1 MLEIVQQQLESY
13 LENEHPPQFLLACS
27 GGVDS
32 MVLLDLLHQ
41 SHCKFAVAHCNFQ
54 LRGDESDAD
63 EDLVKQQC
71 VVRGIP
77 FFSQRFPTQVFAK
90 EHRLSTQMAARAL
103 RYNWF
108 EELMEEKGF
117 TYLITAHHLNDQVE
131 TFLINLSRAS
141 GLKGLSGIP
150 THRVLRPLLGVQK
163 QNIVTYAQ
171 QQHIPWREDASNASD
186 AYLRN
191 QLRHHL
197 LPTWEKIRPNIA
209 EQIHQSIQRLS
220 WAEEALA
227 IQVEDFMEKHFAFD
241 GDEIKIPIASIK
253 TLRPMEY
260 YLHAL
265 FSPYGFNHL
274 SDLMDLLSAQ
284 SGKQLRS
291 KSHRLV
297 RDRDHLL
304 LHPIPK
310 NDQEQEE
317 VVYWEATS
325 DLQQPIKLQLVGE
338 TPQNKQT
345 AILDASLLKYP
356 LILRKYREGDYFYP
370 VGMQGKKK
378 LSKFFKDQ
386 KYSLLEK
393 EQQWLLCSE
402 NDIVWVIG
410 QRVDARYAAKEHSTT
425 TIYIQCN

>member
-13 LENEHPPQFLLACS
+13 VDNEQPPQFLLACS

-32 MVLLDLLHQ
+32 MVLLELLRQ
-41 SHCKFAVAHCNFQ
+41 LPCKFAVAHCNFQ
-54 LRGDESDAD
+54 LRGEESDAD

-71 VVRGIP
+71 AVRGVS
-77 FFSQRFPTQVFAK
+77 FFSQRFSTKAYAK
-90 EHRLSTQMAARAL
+90 DHGLSTQMAARAL

-108 EELMEEKGF
+108 DELMQEKGF
-117 TYLITAHHLNDQVE
+117 THLITAHHLNDQVE
-131 TFLINLSRAS
+131 TFLINLGRAS

-150 THRVLRPLLGVQK
+150 TDRVVRPLLGVQK
-163 QNIVTYAQ
+163 QHIVTYAQ

-191 QLRHHL
+191 QLRHQL
-197 LPTWEKIRPNIA
+197 LPAWEKIYPNIS
-209 EQIHQSIQRLS
+209 EQIHQSIERLS

-227 IQVEDFMEKHFAFD
+227 VKVVGFKEKYFLFD
-241 GDEIKIPIASIK
+241 GEKTTISIASLA
-253 TLRPMEY
+253 TLYPLEY

-274 SDLMDLLSAQ
+274 RDLMDLLQAQ

-291 KSHRLV
+291 NSHRLV
-297 RDRDHLL
+297 RDRDHLM

-310 NDQEQEE
+310 NAREQEE
-317 VVYWEATS
+317 AVYWEATS
-325 DLQQPIKLQLVGE
+325 DLQQPIPLQLVE
-338 TPQNKQT
+338 ASSQNKHT

-378 LSKFFKDQ
+378 LSKFFKDL

-410 QRVDARYAAKEHSTT
+410 QRVDARYAASEHTAQK
-425 TIYIQCN
+425 IHIQCN

>member
-1 MLEIVQQQLESY
+1 MLEIVQQQLNLC
-13 LENEHPPQFLLACS
+13 LEKGNKPQFLLACS

-32 MVLLDLLHQ
+32 MVLLNLLHK
-41 SHCKFAVAHCNFQ
+41 STFKFAVAHCNFQ
-54 LRGDESDAD
+54 LRGKESDAD
-63 EDLVKQQC
+63 EDIVKQQC
-71 VVRGIP
+71 AALAIP
-77 FFSQRFPTQVFAK
+77 LFSKRF
-90 EHRLSTQMAARAL
+90 STRAYAEENKRSIQMAAREL
-103 RYNWF
+103 RYTWF
-108 EELMEEKGF
+108 AVLMEEQGF
-117 TYLITAHHLNDQVE
+117 THLITAHHLNDQVE

-150 THRVLRPLLGVQK
+150 TKRVLRPLLGVQK
-163 QNIVTYAQ
+163 QDIIAYAQ

-197 LPTWEKIRPNIA
+197 LPTWEKISPNIA
-209 EQIHQSIQRLS
+209 EQIHQSIERLS

-227 IQVEDFMEKHFAFD
+227 IQVVDFKEKHFVLD
-241 GDEIKIPIASIK
+241 GDKIKIPLASIK

-265 FSPYGFNHL
+265 FSPYGFSHL
-274 SDLMDLLSAQ
+274 SDLLDLIQAQ

-291 KSHRLV
+291 NSHRLV
-297 RDRDHLL
+297 RDREHLL
-304 LHPIPK
+304 LHPLPK
-310 NDQEQEE
+310 NEQEREE

-338 TPQNKQT
+338 SPQNKQT
-345 AILDASLLKYP
+345 AILDTSLLKYP

-378 LSKFFKDQ
+378 LSKFFKDL

-393 EQQWLLCSE
+393 EQQWLLCSG

-425 TIYIQCN
+425 TIHIQCN